1 MVSAAAAAVA
11 AAAAGEQTTDT
22 SAGLRQ
28 RDKKDWSV
36 RVKNNIVE
44 AIDECKGVQR
54 SIGSGIGG

>member
-44 AIDECKGVQR
+44 AIND
-54 SIGSGIGG
+54 